1 MRALQIETSF
11 LPITLFILG
20 ILLFVTG
27 ITTTVVFSRRI
38 QQLKE
43 EHQQKIEKD
52 TKQYIQML
60 ETSYEN
66 LKRSKHDFKNTLL
79 SLEYLSQKN
88 NYDKVYDAINEILDS
103 QLLTTRSNEH
113 KFDLNQIKDEF
124 MHSIVAQKV
133 DEAESKKITV
143 SLEFGSTI
151 PVLKTNRA
159 EIVRIT
165 GILLDNAI
173 DAANQ
178 SSKRNIT
185 IAIVNTDDNIELS
198 IRNTVADNVKINLT
212 KIFVSGYSTK
222 DSSRGIGLATVRELV
237 DQLNSKVLFNVSYD
251 EQVNEFTATLILINN
266 EK

>member
-1 MRALQIETSF
+1 MQIETSF

-113 KFDLNQIKDEF
+113 K
-124 MHSIVAQKV
+124 
-133 DEAESKKITV
+133 
-143 SLEFGSTI
+143 
-151 PVLKTNRA
+151 
-159 EIVRIT
+159 
-165 GILLDNAI
+165 
-173 DAANQ
+173 
-178 SSKRNIT
+178 
-185 IAIVNTDDNIELS
+185 
-198 IRNTVADNVKINLT
+198 
-212 KIFVSGYSTK
+212 
-222 DSSRGIGLATVRELV
+222 
-237 DQLNSKVLFNVSYD
+237 
-251 EQVNEFTATLILINN
+251 LI
-266 EK
+266 